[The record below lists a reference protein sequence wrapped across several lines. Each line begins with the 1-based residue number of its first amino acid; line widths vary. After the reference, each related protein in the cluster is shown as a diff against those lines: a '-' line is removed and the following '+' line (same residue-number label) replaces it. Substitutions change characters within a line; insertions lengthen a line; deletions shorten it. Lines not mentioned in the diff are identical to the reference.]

1 MTHDWLQIKSVPPFL
16 SFPSRTGELAWP
28 SISRARTTTWWRM
41 TFRPLAWMCRPFGQR
56 VCSNTRHKWYGV
68 WTQCTAKLWK
78 VAQWQR
84 LPIYFP
90 ITESV
95 LLGRPVSECRSITK
109 MHGTWCPSDTRSPY
123 AAIWNYSEVCCWL
136 VRFVVLITII

>member
-1 MTHDWLQIKSVPPFL
+1 MAFHFASENDHVVANDLSTFGLNVQAIWAESVQQYKAQMVRCL
-16 SFPSRTGELAWP
+16 DT
-28 SISRARTTTWWRM
+28 
-41 TFRPLAWMCRPFGQR
+41 
-56 VCSNTRHKWYGV
+56 
-68 WTQCTAKLWK
+68 CTAKLWK

-109 MHGTWCPSDTRSPY
+109 MHGT
-123 AAIWNYSEVCCWL
+123 
-136 VRFVVLITII
+136 